1 MKYWPP
7 SGTRIVHEFVHGIQ
21 RDRPGRARRRRLRT
35 ALRRRSTEM
44 KCDGQRQSITG
55 RDTRRMARNPRGRGF
70 KSLPRY
76 QGQRPFLEQRKG
88 LLHVVCKLICARL
101 PACEHVR
108 ESRVTVP

>member
-1 MKYWPP
+1 MKYWSP

-55 RDTRRMARNPRGRGF
+55 RDTRRMARNPEVEGSNPSPATKARG
-70 KSLPRY
+70 
-76 QGQRPFLEQRKG
+76 PFSN
-88 LLHVVCKLICARL
+88 
-101 PACEHVR
+101 R
-108 ESRVTVP
+108 ERAFCVWFVN